1 MTLREKYIPIF
12 QKMEEIIKEK
22 KFEYIDHLV
31 ETLEFTNQ

>member
-1 MTLREKYIPIF
+1 
-12 QKMEEIIKEK
+12 MEEIMKDK